1 MVNSWQSIH
10 WWGELWARAGCVLLA
25 AEGHRQGSVRLG
37 EGEAWTLSVCVCA
50 GEGRRGREEERRG
63 AAGPEQKNPLACIFS
78 SSRYINRNLEPTQR
92 SPRV

>member
-1 MVNSWQSIH
+1 M
-10 WWGELWARAGCVLLA
+10 LLA
-25 AEGHRQGSVRLG
+25 AGGHRQGSVGLG
-37 EGEAWTLSVCVCA
+37 EGEAGTLSVYVCVCVCVGA

-92 SPRV
+92 SPQV

>member
-37 EGEAWTLSVCVCA
+37 EGEAGTLSVCVCVCWGGEARA
-50 GEGRRGREEERRG
+50 GGR
-63 AAGPEQKNPLACIFS
+63 
-78 SSRYINRNLEPTQR
+78 TQR
-92 SPRV
+92 SCWTRTEEPLSLYI